1 MQWINAVVQGLLLGG
16 LYALLAAG
24 LSLMF
29 GVMRIV
35 NLAHGTL
42 AVVAAYLAFVLV
54 GQGWNLWLALPVV
67 VVLLALLGYAG
78 QRLLFN
84 RALDRGGL
92 APLLVAFGLSVVLTQ
107 LLQEVF
113 SADTR
118 SLASGTLGTGSLQ
131 IGGGLSV
138 GYLPLL
144 TFVAGVLTIGAVQV
158 FLARTALGRA
168 MRATS
173 DDPET
178 VQLMGIPHRQ
188 VYALSTAL
196 AFAMVGLAGV
206 FLGLRTQFSPTYGDT
221 MLIFAFEA
229 VIIGGLGSLWG
240 TLAGGVV
247 LGVAQT
253 VGSQIDPAFGVLAG
267 HLVFLAV
274 LALKPSGLFP
284 KAVDT

>member
-240 TLAGGVV
+240 TLAGGIV

>member
-1 MQWINAVVQGLLLGG
+1 MEWINAVLQGLLLGG

-42 AVVAAYLAFVLV
+42 AVVAAYFAFLLV
-54 GQGWNLWLALPVV
+54 QAGWSLWLTLPVV
-67 VVLLALLGYAG
+67 VALLALLGYAG

-84 RALDRGGL
+84 RALDRGAL

-107 LLQEVF
+107 VLQEVF

-118 SLASGTLGTGSLQ
+118 SLPAGVLGTGSLRL
-131 IGGGLSV
+131 GGGIAV

-144 TFVAGVLTIGAVQV
+144 TFGVGVLTIVAVQV
-158 FLARTALGRA
+158 FLARASLGRA
-168 MRATS
+168 MRAAS

-206 FLGLRTQFSPTYGDT
+206 FLGMRTQFSPTYGDT

-240 TLAGGVV
+240 TLAGGIV

-253 VGSQIDPAFGVLAG
+253 VGSQLDPALGVLAG
-267 HLVFLAV
+267 HLVFLVV
-274 LALKPSGLFP
+274 LAFKPSGLFP
-284 KAVDT
+284 KAVDP